1 MREISLKKR
10 YVIRRLMVA
19 VPPFLGITLLAFLVL
34 NLAPGS
40 PLDAMLADPRIAA
53 EELARRRA
61 AMGLDKPVLIQY
73 FSWLGQLFRGNFG
86 YSYSTQRPVMT
97 MILERLPAT
106 MLLSASALLLALIVS
121 LPLGI
126 YAAQHVN
133 SSRDYISGGISLL
146 MMATPNFFAA
156 LILIYV
162 FAIALQILPSGGMYS
177 SSSAHTF
184 PDLLKHMVLPTLV
197 LSFQQIGGLTRH
209 MRSSMLEVMQQD
221 YVRTAR
227 AKGLPWHKVIDRHC
241 LRNALTPIVTVVG
254 MSIPSF
260 VGGAVITEQV
270 FSWPGIG
277 TLMVTAI
284 NARDYPV
291 IMGITVFI
299 AVAVLL
305 ANLLT
310 DLAYGLIDPR
320 ISYQ

>member
-1 MREISLKKR
+1 MKGNKVKR
-10 YVIRRLMVA
+10 RYIIRRLMVA
-19 VPPFLGITLLAFLVL
+19 IPTFLGITLLAFLVL

-53 EELARRRA
+53 EELERRRA
-61 AMGLDKPVLIQY
+61 AMGLDRPVLVQY
-73 FSWLGQLFRGNFG
+73 FTWLLQVFRGNFG

-97 MILERLPAT
+97 MIMERLSAT
-106 MLLSASALLLALIVS
+106 VLLSATALTLSLAVA

-126 YAAQHVN
+126 YSAEHAN
-133 SSRDYISGGISLL
+133 SGRDYISGGISLL

-162 FAIALQILPSGGMYS
+162 FAIALKLLPSGGMYS
-177 SSSAHTF
+177 SSSAHSF
-184 PDLLKHMVLPTLV
+184 PDLLRHMIMPTLV

-227 AKGLPWHKVIDRHC
+227 AKGLPWRKVIDRHC

-270 FSWPGIG
+270 FGWPGIG

-299 AVAVLL
+299 AVSVLL

>member
-1 MREISLKKR
+1 
-10 YVIRRLMVA
+10 
-19 VPPFLGITLLAFLVL
+19 
-34 NLAPGS
+34 
-40 PLDAMLADPRIAA
+40 
-53 EELARRRA
+53 
-61 AMGLDKPVLIQY
+61 MGLDKPVLIQY

-106 MLLSASALLLALIVS
+106 MLLSASALLLALLVA

-133 SSRDYISGGISLL
+133 SGRDYISGGISLL

-162 FAIALQILPSGGMYS
+162 FAIALKILPSGGMYS
-177 SSSAHTF
+177 SSSVHTF
-184 PDLLKHMVLPTLV
+184 PDLLKHMVMPTLV

-227 AKGLPWHKVIDRHC
+227 AKGLPWRKVIDRHC

-270 FSWPGIG
+270 FGWPGIG

-291 IMGITVFI
+291 IMGVTVFI